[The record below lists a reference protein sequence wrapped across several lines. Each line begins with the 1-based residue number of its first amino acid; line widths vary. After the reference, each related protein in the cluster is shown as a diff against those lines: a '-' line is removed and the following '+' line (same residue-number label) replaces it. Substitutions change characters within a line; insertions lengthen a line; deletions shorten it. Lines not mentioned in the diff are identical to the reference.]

1 VEIEFSISSANE
13 EGETEE
19 DGDQTETEATAR
31 AGPQVITTRSN
42 HPHFPPILLSLL
54 TVYVQSQLIRSMQ
67 PLDLMVHYEDY
78 SSTIID
84 VTEAREHQTM
94 TTMTMCQATEGSYAG
109 EKDQKSSGTG
119 SQRHQVSK
127 GRL

>member
-1 VEIEFSISSANE
+1 
-13 EGETEE
+13 
-19 DGDQTETEATAR
+19 
-31 AGPQVITTRSN
+31 
-42 HPHFPPILLSLL
+42 
-54 TVYVQSQLIRSMQ
+54 MQ

-84 VTEAREHQTM
+84 VTEVREHQMM
-94 TTMTMCQATEGSYAG
+94 TTMSMCQATEGSYAG
-109 EKDQKSSGTG
+109 EEGQKPAGTG